1 MLTQCY
7 TNQAMRLFICKPQ
20 LYFFFNTQ
28 FNMMHGETK
37 KIYFFL
43 YLQDHDIARKEVRMA
58 DLSLQ
63 VGNKRVQMHCECKV
77 Q

>member
-1 MLTQCY
+1 
-7 TNQAMRLFICKPQ
+7 
-20 LYFFFNTQ
+20 
-28 FNMMHGETK
+28 MMHGETK

>member
-20 LYFFFNTQ
+20 LYFFFNTKYDAWR
-28 FNMMHGETK
+28 NK